1 MMINRYQNT
10 EKCILRIS
18 EEKIKKNRK
27 TFYILKTLLHFLQ
40 NRKDDKMQL

>member
-18 EEKIKKNRK
+18 EGKNRK
-27 TFYILKTLLHFLQ
+27 TVYILKTLLHFLQ

>member
-10 EKCILRIS
+10 EKCILRS
-18 EEKIKKNRK
+18 EGKNRK
-27 TFYILKTLLHFLQ
+27 TSYILKILLHFLQ